1 MSSYSTQQSPRETI
15 QKLDGDIQGEQ
26 LQEELRAQRQKD
38 KLERQAYLRR
48 QKSIARSRAIEG
60 RTLKGQPLEGQE
72 HRRSVP
78 FVRPSRRSQPWY
90 LTINTLPVTPY
101 RPMWGDR
108 TCSRCQASLLSSEK
122 DRWCCADGKYVL
134 PRLQPYPPDFAAFIR
149 ENIRQIQPLARTLN
163 NLFSFSA
170 IGYTGMQHHYGN
182 LPQNVVITGRVYH
195 RMLDLDRDNGSLKW
209 FLFDD
214 QEQQHYAA
222 GARNRAPRPFVAAC
236 KQLLERCSPYLRVLR
251 HAIQTTGPDDFHIH
265 LDRPV
270 AGGDIA
276 AIVNPYNLHE
286 VHGRK
291 IIVSPQQG
299 ERPSDFVDIL
309 SAEYEPLQYP
319 LFFPYGEAGWS
330 RKPNQ
335 APQKWTQAWWYR
347 SRLLHE
353 DRFDQWGRLTC
364 EYLVDMYSR
373 LEEER
378 LEYIRNGKLR
388 QARQIF
394 ANDVGEAGLDDDDDD
409 EQEQLFIG
417 KLPSCFLGSRA
428 WISERVADA
437 LAVCRALGKPSLFI
451 TMTTNPNW
459 PEIKEKLLPGQTA
472 ADRPILVCRAFKGR
486 MDRLMEFFKSKRFGG
501 IVYMISVVEFQLR
514 GLPHAHI
521 LLKVG
526 PAQICS
532 FSPFVPPRP

>member
-1 MSSYSTQQSPRETI
+1 MSSYSTRRNPQKTI
-15 QKLDGDIQGEQ
+15 RKLDSDVQEEQ
-26 LQEELRAQRQKD
+26 LREELKAQQRRD
-38 KLERQAYLRR
+38 KLERQVYRRR
-48 QKSIARSRAIEG
+48 QKSIARSKA
-60 RTLKGQPLEGQE
+60 Q
-72 HRRSVP
+72 
-78 FVRPSRRSQPWY
+78 SQPWY
-90 LTINTLPVTPY
+90 LTINALDALTPY
-101 RPMWGDR
+101 RPTWGDR
-108 TCSRCQASLLSSEK
+108 TCSWCHASLLSSEK
-122 DRWCCADGKYVL
+122 NGWCCVNGKYIL
-134 PRLQPYPPDFAAFIR
+134 PRLQPYPPDFDAFLQG
-149 ENIRQIQPLARTLN
+149 NIRQIQPLARTLN
-163 NLFSFSA
+163 NIFSFSA

-182 LPQNVVITGRVYH
+182 QPQNVVITGRVYH

-214 QEQQHYAA
+214 QERQHYEA
-222 GARNRAPRPFVAAC
+222 GTRNRVPEPFITAC

-251 HAIQTTGPDDFHIH
+251 HAIQTTGPDDFYIH

-270 AGGDIA
+270 AGGDVA

-299 ERPSDFVDIL
+299 EPASDFVDVL

-330 RKPNQ
+330 RESHQ
-335 APQKWTQAWWYR
+335 GPQKWTQAWWYR
-347 SRLLHE
+347 SRLLCE
-353 DRFDQWGRLTC
+353 ERFDRWGRLTC

-394 ANDVGEAGLDDDDDD
+394 ADDARDGGLDNDDDDDND
-409 EQEQLFIG
+409 DNDQEQLFIG

-437 LAVCRALGKPSLFI
+437 LAVYRALGKPSLFV

-459 PEIKEKLLPGQTA
+459 PEIREKLLPGQTA
-472 ADRPILVCRAFKGR
+472 ADRPVLVCRAFKGR
-486 MDRLMEFFKSKRFGG
+486 MDKLIDFFRSKRFGG
-501 IVYMISVVEFQLR
+501 IVYMISVVEFQMR

-526 PAQICS
+526 PQSCLPDMFPFAPAPSCLYFS
-532 FSPFVPPRP
+532 FI